1 MLIGIIED
9 DRLLNESL
17 KIALNSAGYKTICA
31 HTKAEALACL
41 GTAEDLLLID
51 IGLPDGDGIS
61 LYRELCER
69 RRVPAVFLTARD
81 EERDMLAAFEEGAED
96 YVVKPFSVKV
106 LIKRVEAVLRRSRG
120 DRLLTCGDIF
130 LYPDRKQ
137 VFLSGR
143 EVTLT
148 AKEYCLLEY
157 LMMNQGQVVTKENI
171 LENVWGVDGAFVV
184 DNTVSVTI
192 NRLRKKLDL
201 KEQDSG
207 YIRNVFGLGYRIG
220 E

>member
-1 MLIGIIED
+1 
-9 DRLLNESL
+9 
-17 KIALNSAGYKTICA
+17 
-31 HTKAEALACL
+31 
-41 GTAEDLLLID
+41 
-51 IGLPDGDGIS
+51 
-61 LYRELCER
+61 
-69 RRVPAVFLTARD
+69 
-81 EERDMLAAFEEGAED
+81 MLAAFEEGAED

-130 LYPDRKQ
+130 LYPGRKQ